1 MIAARTIALGQT
13 VHLEVG
19 DFTIVS
25 YANGSFRLRD
35 ELTGEYQVVHHTEL
49 AEQLP
54 PGESLEKADP
64 VDSWPLQDVVDG
76 LDEANRTLL
85 PYLQQLVDG
94 SPVDGGEPNPA
105 FALDISKTKR
115 LDSTISALSKVGI
128 EMPLG
133 TLKRRLSNFE
143 KKGAAG
149 LVDRRVGRKE
159 APFARLHRDVRAALS
174 EVLVGYKNKST
185 VTYTAIR
192 AELEVLLMDRF
203 PNPEDRPKT
212 PSLSTLERHVKQ
224 MSGNQNPTTQAK
236 RRQTAALSPSGMHR
250 PRLVF
255 GPGDECQMDAT
266 TLDIFVRMPSGKV
279 DRPHLTALV
288 DKRTRSVV
296 GLNLTESAPT
306 SIDHALLLAKALV
319 PRRLRPWAKDYDS
332 FGLPRMPWTKHL
344 TKKQMQ
350 TFDSYCP
357 YIFPSR
363 ILIDNGQDFKG
374 TVFGM
379 ACDRYGI
386 SLTEAPIHDPT
397 AKAVVERFFGTVKT
411 KFCQFV
417 PGFSGGNV
425 ANKGADTVKGALL
438 TLAELSELLE
448 KWTCVV
454 WQNRRH
460 GGLEDD
466 YEEGLDH
473 SPNSMYAACIDLTGH
488 FVLAF
493 EEEDFIAL
501 LPTEE
506 RTVQAG
512 GIEFNGRKYDSPHL
526 APMRNRKRGRDNA
539 TPKVVI
545 HYDPSDEYRI
555 WLRSPNDGGWITCHW
570 SKERGM
576 ARPLDE
582 AIALEAH
589 RTALDNTS
597 FNDAEADVMMV
608 RFRNQAVTESID
620 AVAQAALDKKK
631 EEKERKA
638 ANTLA
643 AILTPDTDS
652 SNDFA
657 NFAALDAAAR

>member
-1 MIAARTIALGQT
+1 MIAPRTIALGQT
-13 VHLEVG
+13 IHLEIG
-19 DFTIVS
+19 EFTLVS

-49 AEQLP
+49 AQQLP
-54 PGESLEKADP
+54 PGESLEMADP
-64 VDSWPLQDVVDG
+64 LDSRPLQEVVDG
-76 LDEANRTLL
+76 LDDATRTLI
-85 PYLQQLVDG
+85 PYLQQLIDG
-94 SPVDGGEPNPA
+94 TPVDDGEPNPH
-105 FALDISKTKR
+105 FALNISKTKR
-115 LDSTISALSKVGI
+115 LDYTVEALARVGI

-133 TLKRRLSNFE
+133 TLKRRLGNFE

-159 APFARLHRDVRAALS
+159 APFARVHRDVRSALS
-174 EVLVGYKNKST
+174 EILAGYKNKST

-192 AELEVLLMDRF
+192 AELAVLLMDRF

-212 PSLSTLERHVKQ
+212 PSLSTLERLVKH

-266 TLDIFVRMPSGKV
+266 TLDVFVRMPSGKV

-288 DKRTRSVV
+288 DKRTRSVI
-296 GLNLTESAPT
+296 GLNLTESDPT
-306 SIDHALLLAKALV
+306 SIDHAVLLAKALV

-332 FGLPRMPWTKHL
+332 LGLPRMPWTKHL
-344 TKKQMQ
+344 TKKESEI
-350 TFDSYCP
+350 FDSYCP

-363 ILIDNGQDFKG
+363 ILIDNGQDFRG
-374 TVFGM
+374 TVFGT

-386 SLTEAPIHDPT
+386 SLTQSPIHDPT
-397 AKAVVERFFGTVKT
+397 AKAVVERFFRSVKT

-417 PGFSGGNV
+417 PGFSGGDV
-425 ANKGADTVKGALL
+425 ANRGADTFEGPLL

-448 KWTCVV
+448 KWTCIV

-466 YEEGLDH
+466 YAEGLNH

-493 EEEDFIAL
+493 EDEDFIAL
-501 LPTEE
+501 LPTDE
-506 RTVQAG
+506 RTVQAD
-512 GIEFNGRKYDSPHL
+512 GIEFGGRKYDSPHL
-526 APMRNRKRGRDNA
+526 APMRNRKRGSDNA
-539 TPKVVI
+539 TPKVVF
-545 HYDPSDEYRI
+545 HFDPTDESRI
-555 WLRSPNDGGWITCHW
+555 WLRSVDDAGWITCHW
-570 SKERGM
+570 TAERGM
-576 ARPLDE
+576 SRPLDE
-582 AIALEAH
+582 AIALAAH
-589 RTALDNTS
+589 RQTLNSLTFS
-597 FNDAEADVMMV
+597 DAEADVMMV
-608 RFRNQAVTESID
+608 GFRNQAVTESTV
-620 AVAQAALDKKK
+620 AVEQAALTKKK
-631 EEKERKA
+631 DKERKA

-643 AILTPDTDS
+643 AVLTPDPDS

-657 NFAALDAAAR
+657 NFATLEAAAR

>member
-1 MIAARTIALGQT
+1 MIAPRTVVLGQT

-19 DFTIVS
+19 DFTLVNYASGS
-25 YANGSFRLRD
+25 YRLRD
-35 ELTGEYQVVHHTEL
+35 ELTGEYQVLHHTEL
-49 AEQLP
+49 AQQLP
-54 PGESLEKADP
+54 PGDSLETADP
-64 VDSWPLQDVVDG
+64 VDSWPLHDVLNG
-76 LDEANRTLL
+76 LKPTKRALV
-85 PYLQQLVDG
+85 PYLQQLIDG
-94 SPVDGGEPNPA
+94 TPVDGGDPNPN

-115 LDSTISALSKVGI
+115 LDYTIDALGKVGI
-128 EMPLG
+128 DVPLG
-133 TLKRRLSNFE
+133 SLKRDLGKFE
-143 KKGAAG
+143 KKGIAG
-149 LVDRRVGRKE
+149 LVDRREGRKE
-159 APFARLHRDVRAALS
+159 AAFARVHPETQRALA
-174 EVLVGYKNKST
+174 EILVGYKNKST
-185 VTYTAIR
+185 VTYTAIL
-192 AELEVLLMDRF
+192 AELEVILMDRF
-203 PNPEDRPKT
+203 PAPEDRPKT
-212 PSLSTLERHVKQ
+212 PSLSTLERLVKH
-224 MSGNQNPTTQAK
+224 MSGNQNPTTRAK
-236 RRQTAALSPSGMHR
+236 RRQTAALSPTGMHR

-266 TLDIFVRMPSGKV
+266 TLDVFVRMPSGKV
-279 DRPHLTALV
+279 ERPHLTALV

-306 SIDHALLLAKALV
+306 SIDHAVLLAKALV
-319 PRRLRPWAKDYDS
+319 PRQLRPWAKDYDS

-344 TKKQMQ
+344 TKEQMQ

-363 ILIDNGQDFKG
+363 ILIDNGQDFRG
-374 TVFGM
+374 TVFGL

-386 SLTEAPIHDPT
+386 SLTQAPIHDPT
-397 AKAVVERFFGTVKT
+397 AKAVVERFFRTVKT

-417 PGFSGGNV
+417 PGFSGGDV

-448 KWTCVV
+448 KWTCIL

-460 GGLEDD
+460 AGLADEF
-466 YEEGLDH
+466 EEGLDH

-512 GIEFNGRKYDSPHL
+512 GIEFNSRKYDSPHL

-555 WLRSPNDGGWITCHW
+555 WLRSPDDGGWITCHW

-589 RTALDNTS
+589 RTALDS
-597 FNDAEADVMMV
+597 IAFSDAEADVLMV
-608 RFRNQAVTESID
+608 GFRNQAVTESID
-620 AVAQAALDKKK
+620 AVTQAAIAKKK
-631 EEKERKA
+631 EEKEKRA
-638 ANTLA
+638 AKTLT
-643 AILTPDTDS
+643 AILTPDTDTQD
-652 SNDFA
+652 DFA
-657 NFAALDAAAR
+657 NFMALDAAVR

>member
-1 MIAARTIALGQT
+1 MIAPRTVVLGQT
-13 VHLEVG
+13 IHLETG
-19 DFTIVS
+19 DFTLVNYASGS
-25 YANGSFRLRD
+25 YRLRD
-35 ELTGEYQVVHHTEL
+35 ELTGEYQVLHHTEL
-49 AEQLP
+49 AQQLP
-54 PGESLEKADP
+54 PGESPGKADP
-64 VDSWPLQDVVDG
+64 VDSWPLQDVLDG
-76 LDEANRTLL
+76 LRPAKRALI
-85 PYLQQLVDG
+85 PYLQQLIDG
-94 SPVDGGEPNPA
+94 TPVDGGEPNPD
-105 FALDISKTKR
+105 FALNISKTRR
-115 LDSTISALSKVGI
+115 LDYTVEALSKVGI
-128 EMPLG
+128 DMPLG
-133 TLKRRLSNFE
+133 SLKRDLGKYE
-143 KKGAAG
+143 KRGIAG
-149 LVDRRVGRKE
+149 LVDRREGRKE
-159 APFARLHRDVRAALS
+159 APFARVHRDVRSALS

-203 PNPEDRPKT
+203 PTPEDRPKT
-212 PSLSTLERHVKQ
+212 PSLSTIERLVKH
-224 MSGNQNPTTQAK
+224 MSGNQNPTTPAK

-250 PRLVF
+250 PRQVF

-296 GLNLTESAPT
+296 GLNLTESDPT

-344 TKKQMQ
+344 TKTQMK

-363 ILIDNGQDFKG
+363 ILIDNGQDFRG
-374 TVFGM
+374 TVFGT

-386 SLTEAPIHDPT
+386 SLTQAPIYDPT
-397 AKAVVERFFGTVKT
+397 AKAVVERFFRTVKT

-417 PGFSGGNV
+417 PGFSGGDV
-425 ANKGADTVKGALL
+425 LNKGADTVKGALL

-448 KWTCVV
+448 KWTCIV

-466 YEEGLDH
+466 YEEGLNH

-501 LPTEE
+501 LPTDE

-526 APMRNRKRGRDNA
+526 APMRNRKRGRDNT

-545 HYDPSDEYRI
+545 HYDPSDESRI
-555 WLRSPNDGGWITCHW
+555 WLRSPADGGWITCHW

-576 ARPLDE
+576 ARPLDQ

-589 RTALDNTS
+589 RTALDNIS
-597 FNDAEADVMMV
+597 FSDSEADVMMV
-608 RFRNQAVTESID
+608 RFRNQAITDSID
-620 AVAQAALDKKK
+620 AVAQAALDKRK
-631 EEKERKA
+631 EEKEQKA
-638 ANTLA
+638 AKTLA

-652 SNDFA
+652 DSDFA
-657 NFAALDAAAR
+657 NFASLDAAAR

>member
-1 MIAARTIALGQT
+1 MIAPRTLILGQT
-13 VHLEVG
+13 VHLEIG
-19 DFTIVS
+19 EFTLVS
-25 YANGSFRLRD
+25 YANGSYRLRD
-35 ELTGEYQVVHHTEL
+35 ELSGEYQLVHHTEL
-49 AEQLP
+49 ALQLP
-54 PGESLEKADP
+54 PGQPLETADP
-64 VDSWPLQDVVDG
+64 LDSQPLQEVLDG
-76 LDEANRTLL
+76 LDEANRALL
-85 PYLQQLVDG
+85 PYLQQLIDG
-94 SPVDGGEPNPA
+94 TPVDGDEPNPD
-105 FALDISKTKR
+105 FALEVSKTKR
-115 LDSTISALSKVGI
+115 LDRTIEALDKVGI
-128 EMPLG
+128 DMPLG

-143 KKGAAG
+143 KKGVAG

-159 APFARLHRDVRAALS
+159 APFARVHRDVRAALS

-203 PNPEDRPKT
+203 PTPADRPKT
-212 PSLSTLERHVKQ
+212 PSLSTLERLVKH

-236 RRQTAALSPSGMHR
+236 RRQTAALSPTGMHR
-250 PRLVF
+250 PRMVF

-266 TLDIFVRMPSGKV
+266 KLDIFVRMPSGKV

-296 GLNLTESAPT
+296 GLNVTESAPT
-306 SIDHALLLAKALV
+306 SIDHAVLLAKALV
-319 PRRLRPWAKDYDS
+319 PRRLRSWAKDYDS

-344 TKKQMQ
+344 TKKQME

-363 ILIDNGQDFKG
+363 ILIDNGQDFRG
-374 TVFGM
+374 TVFGA

-386 SLTEAPIHDPT
+386 SLTQAPIHDPT
-397 AKAVVERFFGTVKT
+397 AKAVVERFFRTVKT

-417 PGFSGGNV
+417 PGFSGGDV

-448 KWTCVV
+448 KWTCIV

-501 LPTEE
+501 LPTDE
-506 RTVQAG
+506 RTVQTD

-526 APMRNRKRGRDNA
+526 APMRNRKRGSDNA

-545 HYDPSDEYRI
+545 HFDPSDESRI
-555 WLRSPNDGGWITCHW
+555 WLRSSGDAGWITCHW
-570 SKERGM
+570 TAERGM
-576 ARPLDE
+576 SRPLAE
-582 AIALEAH
+582 AIALAAH
-589 RTALDNTS
+589 RQTLDSLTFS
-597 FNDAEADVMMV
+597 DAEADVMTV
-608 RFRNQAVTESID
+608 RFRNQAVAESID
-620 AVAQAALDKKK
+620 AVEQAALNKKNEDKK
-631 EEKERKA
+631 RKA
-638 ANTLA
+638 ANILA
-643 AILTPDTDS
+643 AVLTPDTDS
-652 SNDFA
+652 TNDFA
-657 NFAALDAAAR
+657 NFATLEAAAR

>member
-1 MIAARTIALGQT
+1 MISRRTIVLGQT

-19 DFTIVS
+19 DFTVVS
-25 YANGSFRLRD
+25 YANGSYRLRD
-35 ELTGEYQVVHHTEL
+35 ELTGEYQVVHHSEL
-49 AEQLP
+49 AQQLP
-54 PGESLEKADP
+54 PGESLETADP
-64 VDSWPLQDVVDG
+64 VDSWPVQDVLDG
-76 LDEANRTLL
+76 LKPAKRALI

-94 SPVDGGEPNPA
+94 TPIDGGEPNPD

-115 LDSTISALSKVGI
+115 LDRTIEALDKVGI
-128 EMPLG
+128 DMPLG
-133 TLKRRLSNFE
+133 SLKRDLGKFE
-143 KKGAAG
+143 KQGIAG
-149 LVDRRVGRKE
+149 LVDRREGRKE
-159 APFARLHRDVRAALS
+159 AAFARVHKDVQRALA
-174 EVLVGYKNKST
+174 EVLVSYKGKST

-203 PNPEDRPKT
+203 PTPEDRPKT
-212 PSLSTLERHVKQ
+212 PSLSTIERLVKH
-224 MSGNQNPTTQAK
+224 MSGDQNPTLPAK
-236 RRQTAALSPSGMHR
+236 RRETAALSPKGMHR

-288 DKRTRSVV
+288 DKRTRSVI
-296 GLNLTESAPT
+296 GLNLTESDPT
-306 SIDHALLLAKALV
+306 SIDHAVLLAKALV

-344 TKKQMQ
+344 SKKQME

-357 YIFPSR
+357 YIFPTR
-363 ILIDNGQDFKG
+363 ILIDNGADFKG
-374 TVFGM
+374 TVFGL
-379 ACDRYGI
+379 ACERYGV

-397 AKAVVERFFGTVKT
+397 AKAVVERFFRTVKT

-425 ANKGADTVKGALL
+425 ANKGVDTVNGALL

-448 KWTCVV
+448 KWTCIV

-460 GGLEDD
+460 AGLEDD

-473 SPNSMYAACIDLTGH
+473 SPNTMYAACIELTGH
-488 FVLAF
+488 FVLAY
-493 EEEDFIAL
+493 EEEDFINL
-501 LPTEE
+501 LPTDE

-512 GIEFNGRKYDSPHL
+512 GIEFDGRKYDSPHL
-526 APMRNRKRGRDNA
+526 APMRNRKRGSDNV

-545 HYDPSDEYRI
+545 HYDPSDEHRI
-555 WLRSPNDGGWITCHW
+555 WLRSPDDAGWITCHW
-570 SKERGM
+570 TKERGM

-582 AIALEAH
+582 AIALNAH
-589 RTALDNTS
+589 RNALDSIS
-597 FNDAEADVMMV
+597 FSDAEADVMMV
-608 RFRNQAVTESID
+608 RFRNHAVSESVD
-620 AVAQAALDKKK
+620 AVAQEARDKKK
-631 EEKERKA
+631 EEKEQRA
-638 ANTLA
+638 ATALA
-643 AILTPDTDS
+643 NILTPDTDS

-657 NFAALDAAAR
+657 NFAALEAAAR